1 MRSGSKI
8 LLYGVM
14 ACTSACGQPADAD
27 ANQTTDR
34 SSTSSAPVVAARS
47 GVKATALPIEQGIY
61 ADVLE
66 EGCARASRV
75 FFYDGSK
82 YGLIRQADQTDGTP
96 ASMDAYQVQRV
107 GSFTP
112 DDIPYDHNIRDFQGF
127 AKVWSTEIGHP
138 DEYGEID
145 VEYVGIKVTGNGSFI
160 KLTGGTAIG
169 IGRHL
174 RGDETYQ
181 KCAFSQLSS
190 RMQATIRAQ
199 RPQLAGGTTPSQ
211 PLASAPTKFPPV
223 PKGYYAVGTTCARAA
238 STQAASDGPSSLV
251 RFDEHALTWFD
262 GGPEIRAFESIGSN
276 RFRVRA
282 KSYGNGD
289 DSKGA
294 SADFV
299 IRITSASSF
308 VTEPG
313 SALFDKQEAYPIA
326 PPTRCPK
333 PCVIGLRADFAT
345 KVAGNQLFV
354 LTP

>member
-8 LLYGVM
+8 LIYGVM
-14 ACTSACGQPADAD
+14 ACTSACGQPAAAD

-34 SSTSSAPVVAARS
+34 NSTGSAPVVAARP
-47 GVKATALPIEQGIY
+47 GVKATALPIEQCIY
-61 ADVLE
+61 ADVVE

-112 DDIPYDHNIRDFQGF
+112 DGIPYGFNIRDFQGF

-138 DEYGEID
+138 DEYGEIE
-145 VEYVGIKVTGNGSFI
+145 VEYVGIKVTGNGSFV
-160 KLTGGTAIG
+160 KLTSGTAIG

-174 RGDETYQ
+174 RGEETYQ
-181 KCAFSQLSS
+181 KCVFSQLSS
-190 RMQATIRAQ
+190 QMQATIRAQ

-211 PLASAPTKFPPV
+211 PLASAPTKFPPL

-238 STQAASDGPSSLV
+238 NAQAASDGPSSLV
-251 RFDEHALTWFD
+251 RFDESALAWFD
-262 GGPEIRAFESIGSN
+262 GGPEIRGFESLGN
-276 RFRVRA
+276 KRFRVRA
-282 KSYGNGD
+282 NSYGNGGD
-289 DSKGA
+289 DKGA

-299 IRITSASSF
+299 IRITGASSF

-313 SALFDKQEAYPIA
+313 SALFDKQEAYTHC
-326 PPTRCPK
+326 PTNTVPQAVRDWFE
-333 PCVIGLRADFAT
+333 G
-345 KVAGNQLFV
+345 
-354 LTP
+354 